1 MIDDLVI
8 KDGSFFTQEQYS
20 NGEKKAVVMGSGNV
34 NQPTSAPE
42 YTNSVTAFG
51 QSYDV
56 IGTINPANSSYFF
69 LQYLC
74 SVQLSPRRYN
84 YERRGLSCTQQ

>member
-1 MIDDLVI
+1 
-8 KDGSFFTQEQYS
+8 
-20 NGEKKAVVMGSGNV
+20 MGSGNV
-34 NQPTSAPE
+34 NQPTPAPE

-69 LQYLC
+69 TVSMFRSAQ
-74 SVQLSPRRYN
+74 SPTIQL
-84 YERRGLSCTQQ
+84 